1 MPRPLPSLNALH
13 AFEAAARLES
23 VSRAA
28 NELHV
33 THGAVSRHIR
43 ALETEL
49 GVALFQRQGRG
60 LALTPAGQRLRD
72 TSTAAFAQLR
82 EACDDLRQ
90 DATQSPFVLGC
101 PVSLLARWMIPRLE
115 RLMADLPELSLH
127 LRPQEAPFDE
137 SLNGL
142 DAALLVGEPPWPSSW
157 QVLPLARES
166 IGPVVS
172 PRYASRHGLA
182 PGKPQALL
190 GLPLLHTLSRPNAWP
205 NWAKGRGLPGGR
217 LQLGQAYPHLYHLI
231 EAAVGERG
239 IAIAPAPLVADDLA
253 NGRLIAPWGFQETA
267 GQWLLAL
274 PARGPSARGAALAAW
289 LAREFTAP
297 S

>member
-1 MPRPLPSLNALH
+1 
-13 AFEAAARLES
+13 
-23 VSRAA
+23 
-28 NELHV
+28 
-33 THGAVSRHIR
+33 
-43 ALETEL
+43 
-49 GVALFQRQGRG
+49 
-60 LALTPAGQRLRD
+60 LRD

-90 DATQSPFVLGC
+90 DAAQSPFVLGC
-101 PVSLLARWMIPRLE
+101 PVSVLARWMIPRLE

-137 SLNGL
+137 TLNGL

-166 IGPVVS
+166 IAPVVS
-172 PRYASRHGLA
+172 PHYAKTHALA
-182 PGKPQALL
+182 PNKPQALL

-205 NWAKGRGLPGGR
+205 NWAQGIGLPAGR

-239 IAIAPAPLVADDLA
+239 VAIAPAPLVAEDLA

-267 GQWLLAL
+267 GQWVLAL
-274 PARGPSARGAALAAW
+274 PSRGPSTRGAALAAW
-289 LAREFTAP
+289 LAREFTALT
-297 S
+297 